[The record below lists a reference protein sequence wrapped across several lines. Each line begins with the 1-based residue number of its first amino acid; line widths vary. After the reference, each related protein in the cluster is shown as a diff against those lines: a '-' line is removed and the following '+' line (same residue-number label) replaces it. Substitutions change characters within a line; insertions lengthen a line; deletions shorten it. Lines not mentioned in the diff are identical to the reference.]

1 VAWFVTFL
9 SVVVTWVM
17 FRAESFEGATNILQG
32 MAGMNGFILPAQ
44 VAAIIPGLGKF
55 VETVGTMPLLG
66 GGTIMGVFEMAG
78 MFLLMFILVAMPASH
93 EMKPRLQLLALAGS
107 FYFTLQAVLFSRAPS
122 EFLYFQ
128 F

>member
-1 VAWFVTFL
+1 
-9 SVVVTWVM
+9 M
-17 FRAESFEGATNILQG
+17 FRAESFAGAITILKG
-32 MAGMNGFILPAQ
+32 MAGMNGFMLPAQ
-44 VAAIIPGLGKF
+44 VVAIIPGLQGV

-78 MFLLMFILVAMPASH
+78 MFLLMFVLVAMPASH
-93 EMKPRLQLLALAGS
+93 EMSPRLRLLAIAGS